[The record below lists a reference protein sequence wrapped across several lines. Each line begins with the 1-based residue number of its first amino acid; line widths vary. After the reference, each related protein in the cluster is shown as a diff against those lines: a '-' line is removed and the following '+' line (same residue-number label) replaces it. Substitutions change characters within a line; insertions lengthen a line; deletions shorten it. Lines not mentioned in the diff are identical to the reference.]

1 MDVLSIGLKGL
12 AETLVTEENTAAAMG
27 SGLLP
32 VFATPAMLALMEK
45 AAASSVQPFL
55 SEGQGTV
62 GTRLEVSHL
71 AATPIGLTVRA
82 ESELIAVDR
91 RKLRFSVRA
100 WAGDELIG
108 EGEHERF
115 IIDNARFLEKA
126 LAKRELLQNT
136 KTERKLPIT
145 T

>member
-1 MDVLSIGLKGL
+1 MDALPIGLKGL

-32 VFATPAMLALMEK
+32 VFATPAMLALMEQ
-45 AAASSVQPFL
+45 AATSSVQPFL
-55 SEGQGTV
+55 PEGQGTV

-91 RKLRFSVRA
+91 RKLRFAVRA

-115 IIDNARFLEKA
+115 VIDNARFLEKA
-126 LAKRELLQNT
+126 LSK
-136 KTERKLPIT
+136 KK
-145 T
+145 

>member
-1 MDVLSIGLKGL
+1 MDALPIGLKGL

-32 VFATPAMLALMEK
+32 VFATPAMLALMEQ

-55 SEGQGTV
+55 PEGQGTV

-91 RKLRFSVRA
+91 RKLRFAVRA

-115 IIDNARFLEKA
+115 VIDNARFLEKA
-126 LAKRELLQNT
+126 LAK
-136 KTERKLPIT
+136 KP
-145 T
+145 

>member
-1 MDVLSIGLKGL
+1 MDALPLGLKGQ
-12 AETLVTEENTAAAMG
+12 AETTVTEQNTAAAMG

-32 VFATPAMLALMEK
+32 VFATPAMLALMEQ
-45 AAASSVQPFL
+45 AAAGSVQPFL

-71 AATPIGLTVRA
+71 AATPMGLTVRA

-91 RKLRFSVRA
+91 RKLRFAVRA
-100 WAGDELIG
+100 WAGEELIG

-115 IIDNARFLEKA
+115 VIDNARFLEKA
-126 LAKRELLQNT
+126 LAK
-136 KTERKLPIT
+136 KK
-145 T
+145 

>member
-1 MDVLSIGLKGL
+1 MDVLPIGLKGL
-12 AETLVTEENTAAAMG
+12 AETLVTEENTAASMG

-32 VFATPAMLALMEK
+32 VFATPAMLALMEQ

-55 SEGQGTV
+55 PEGQGTV

-91 RKLRFSVRA
+91 RKLRFAVRA

-115 IIDNARFLEKA
+115 VIDNARFLEKA
-126 LAKRELLQNT
+126 LSKKE
-136 KTERKLPIT
+136 
-145 T
+145 

>member
-1 MDVLSIGLKGL
+1 MDALSIGLKGL

-45 AAASSVQPFL
+45 AAASSVQPYL
-55 SEGQGTV
+55 PEGQGTV
-62 GTRLEVSHL
+62 GTRLEISHL
-71 AATPIGLTVRA
+71 AATPIGLSVRA
-82 ESELIAVDR
+82 ESELIAIDR

-126 LAKRELLQNT
+126 LAKQQ
-136 KTERKLPIT
+136 
-145 T
+145 

>member
-1 MDVLSIGLKGL
+1 MDALSIGLKGL

-45 AAASSVQPFL
+45 AAADSVQPFL
-55 SEGQGTV
+55 PEGQGTV

-126 LAKRELLQNT
+126 LAKRQ
-136 KTERKLPIT
+136 
-145 T
+145 

>member
-1 MDVLSIGLKGL
+1 MDALSIGLKGL
-12 AETLVTEENTAAAMG
+12 AETLVIEENTAAAMG

-45 AAASSVQPFL
+45 AAAGSVQPYL
-55 SEGQGTV
+55 PEGQGTV

-71 AATPIGLTVRA
+71 AATPIGLSVRA
-82 ESELIAVDR
+82 ESELIAIDR

-126 LAKRELLQNT
+126 LAKRQ
-136 KTERKLPIT
+136 
-145 T
+145 

>member
-1 MDVLSIGLKGL
+1 MNPFPIGLKGH
-12 AETLVTEENTAAAMG
+12 AETLVTEANTAAAMG

-55 SEGQGTV
+55 DDGQGSV
-62 GTRLEVSHL
+62 GTRLSVSHL
-71 AATPIGLTVRA
+71 AATPIGLPVRA
-82 ESELIAVDR
+82 ESELLSVDR
-91 RKLRFSVRA
+91 RKLLFSVRA

-115 IIDNARFLEKA
+115 LIDNARFLEKA
-126 LAKRELLQNT
+126 LAKAKE
-136 KTERKLPIT
+136 
-145 T
+145 

>member
-1 MDVLSIGLKGL
+1 MDALPIGLKGL
-12 AETLVTEENTAAAMG
+12 AETLVPEENTAAAMG

-32 VFATPAMLALMEK
+32 VFATPAMLALMEQ

-55 SEGQGTV
+55 PEGQGTV

-91 RKLRFSVRA
+91 RKLRFAVRA

-115 IIDNARFLEKA
+115 VIDNARFLEKA
-126 LAKRELLQNT
+126 LSKKE
-136 KTERKLPIT
+136 
-145 T
+145 

>member
-1 MDVLSIGLKGL
+1 MDALPIGLKGL

-32 VFATPAMLALMEK
+32 VFATPAMLALMEQ
-45 AAASSVQPFL
+45 AAASSVQPYL
-55 SEGQGTV
+55 SEDQGSV

-91 RKLRFSVRA
+91 RKLRFAVRA

-108 EGEHERF
+108 EGVHERF
-115 IIDNARFLEKA
+115 VIDTARFLEKA
-126 LAKRELLQNT
+126 LAKA
-136 KTERKLPIT
+136 K
-145 T
+145 

>member
-1 MDVLSIGLKGL
+1 MDALPIGLKGL

-32 VFATPAMLALMEK
+32 VFATPAMLALMEQ

-55 SEGQGTV
+55 PEGQGTV
-62 GTRLEVSHL
+62 GTRLDVSHL

-91 RKLRFSVRA
+91 RKLRFAVRA

-115 IIDNARFLEKA
+115 VIDNARFLEKA
-126 LAKRELLQNT
+126 LSKKE
-136 KTERKLPIT
+136 
-145 T
+145 

>member
-1 MDVLSIGLKGL
+1 MSELQVGLIGR

-45 AAASSVQPFL
+45 AAADSVQPFL
-55 SEGQGTV
+55 GDGQGSV

-71 AATPIGLTVRA
+71 AATPIGLSVRA
-82 ESELIAVDR
+82 ESELIGIDR
-91 RKLRFSVRA
+91 RKLSFTVRA
-100 WAGDELIG
+100 WAGEELIG
-108 EGEHERF
+108 EGSHQRF

-126 LAKRELLQNT
+126 QAK
-136 KTERKLPIT
+136 KKD
-145 T
+145 